1 MIEVFDELA
10 DDGGPFDPTKKPR
23 KIITVSQ
30 PKKATIAKRPKN
42 EAPLSDAACTPLW
55 LCELLPVVDFDP
67 CSNPRSQ
74 IRARW
79 SWSLEKGIDGL
90 KMPWRG
96 SGYQNFPYSD
106 PMPWCVKSIT
116 EMQIGRCT
124 ELITLCKLDPSTEW
138 WKVLTEF
145 DPATIRLEP
154 RSRFVCVEHGDVP
167 EDQVYEAEGAGDP
180 HGHAGCWKR
189 VNISKLPRSAP
200 HPLGQAPEIWL
211 FGERLQFDEHPDLIE
226 QRRRERIE
234 KRRASYIAKGKN
246 PDEINVD
253 KINGDSSNNFCSVII
268 HHRPADRPSLNLR
281 SHASRWVRA

>member
-106 PMPWCVKSIT
+106 PMPWCVKAIT

-145 DPATIRLEP
+145 DPTTIRLEP
-154 RSRFVCVEHGDVP
+154 RSD
-167 EDQVYEAEGAGDP
+167 
-180 HGHAGCWKR
+180 
-189 VNISKLPRSAP
+189 P
-200 HPLGQAPEIWL
+200 HPLVQTPEIWL

-234 KRRASYIAKGKN
+234 KRRANYVAKGKN
-246 PDEINVD
+246 PDMINVE

-281 SHASRWVRA
+281 SHATRWVRA